1 MRTPPL
7 RNRAYVVRRLG
18 RRIASTTLLLLAT
31 SVFATSPHDFGAAA
45 AESAKKAKTTAGG
58 QYGVKFMRSIA
69 NSVAPAIGACGD
81 GDFATG
87 SKYDAVFI
95 VSASGRV
102 ERVVQGRTS
111 AYGECFSSHL
121 RLPASVAKPPSG
133 HWPVHI
139 CVVQNRP
146 KEAPNSYGCFGLSR
160 GVSGFGCG
168 GGFCFR

>member
-1 MRTPPL
+1 MRMFFVRYYAHVIRPTP
-7 RNRAYVVRRLG
+7 RQ
-18 RRIASTTLLLLAT
+18 IASTIFLLLAT
-31 SVFATSPHDFGAAA
+31 GVFAASPQDFGAAA
-45 AESAKKAKTTAGG
+45 AESAKKAKTNVGG
-58 QYGVKFMRSIA
+58 QYGVKFMHSIA
-69 NSVAPAIGACGD
+69 SSVAPAIGACGD

-87 SKYDAVFI
+87 SRYDAVFI

-139 CVVQNRP
+139 CVVQNHP
-146 KEAPNSYGCFGLSR
+146 KAAPTPFRSCGFGR
-160 GVSGFGCG
+160 FGCG

>member
-1 MRTPPL
+1 M
-7 RNRAYVVRRLG
+7 Y

-31 SVFATSPHDFGAAA
+31 GVFSASPQDFGAAA

-58 QYGVKFMRSIA
+58 AYGVRFMRSIA
-69 NSVAPAIGACGD
+69 SSVAPAIGACEG
-81 GDFATG
+81 GDFAIG
-87 SKYDAVFI
+87 SKYDAVFF

-111 AYGECFSSHL
+111 PYGECFSSHL

-139 CVVQNRP
+139 CVVQGHP
-146 KEAPNSYGCFGLSR
+146 KEAPNSFGCFGFSR
-160 GVSGFGCG
+160 FGCG

>member
-1 MRTPPL
+1 MRMFCVRSYT
-7 RNRAYVVRRLG
+7 YVVRPPMLF
-18 RRIASTTLLLLAT
+18 RIASTTLLLLAT
-31 SVFATSPHDFGAAA
+31 NVFAASPQDFGAAA
-45 AESAKKAKTTAGG
+45 AESAKKAKTTVGG
-58 QYGVKFMRSIA
+58 AYGVKFMRSIA
-69 NSVAPAIGACGD
+69 NSVAPAIGACG
-81 GDFATG
+81 GGFATG

-102 ERVVQGRTS
+102 ERVVQGRTNP
-111 AYGECFSSHL
+111 YGECFSSHL
-121 RLPASVAKPPSG
+121 RLPASVAKPPSS